1 MVNVNLYH
9 VTKFSN
15 NLSFIVHD
23 FYLKIVVLRHFF
35 HKNCFGQFLS
45 AYFLFWEIL
54 NLKNPVCRLPAVIL
68 NLCIDRHVSTANCRS
83 SSGDILLFIH
93 IIHDEQG
100 QDMFFTF

>member
-1 MVNVNLYH
+1 MSLRYKRDLEPRLRQTVNVNLYH
-9 VTKFSN
+9 MTKFSN

-54 NLKNPVCRLPAVIL
+54 NL
-68 NLCIDRHVSTANCRS
+68 
-83 SSGDILLFIH
+83 
-93 IIHDEQG
+93 
-100 QDMFFTF
+100 